1 MIKNHIE
8 VHNPKFTDFDME
20 KPSRVNTRKIKPLEF
35 TSKEIEENMKE
46 FLEWIL
52 DQKSNNPEFSK
63 KSGLDSLAQ
72 YK

>member
-46 FLEWIL
+46 FLE
-52 DQKSNNPEFSK
+52 
-63 KSGLDSLAQ
+63 
-72 YK
+72 